1 MSYIFLEMTMTL
13 DGFTA
18 GPGVSLEHPLGVG
31 GERVHAWL
39 SGRLQ
44 PDGWLFDGPSVDAFE
59 LGPPIPGSGTEG
71 AADAAPDEIDR
82 SAAARM
88 FETTGAFVL
97 GRRTFDVG
105 GGPWGDD
112 EAFEGRPCFV
122 VTSRPREPIERGGS
136 RFEFVTGG
144 VVEAITRASVA
155 ASAASVCILGGA
167 EVARQALA
175 SGLVDEVRLH
185 LVSVLLGGGNRL
197 FPDSAPQ
204 PIELEPLAVEQGALA
219 THLRYRVLRD
229 R

>member
-1 MSYIFLEMTMTL
+1 MSYVFLEMTMTL

-18 GPGVSLEHPLGVG
+18 GPDVSMEHPLGIG

-39 SGRLQ
+39 S
-44 PDGWLFDGPSVDAFE
+44 DGPVGGPE
-59 LGPPIPGSGTEG
+59 IGPPIPGLGAEG
-71 AADAAPDEIDR
+71 AADAAPDEVDR

-105 GGPWGDD
+105 EGPWGDD

-122 VTSRPREPIERGGS
+122 VTSRPRDPVVRGGS
-136 RFEFVTGG
+136 TFEFVTGG
-144 VVEAITRASVA
+144 IIEAITRASVA
-155 ASAASVCILGGA
+155 ASAASVCVLGGA

-185 LVSVLLGGGNRL
+185 LVPVILGGGARL
-197 FPDSAPQ
+197 FPDTAPR

-219 THLRYRVLRD
+219 THVRYRVLHPQSVVE
-229 R
+229 